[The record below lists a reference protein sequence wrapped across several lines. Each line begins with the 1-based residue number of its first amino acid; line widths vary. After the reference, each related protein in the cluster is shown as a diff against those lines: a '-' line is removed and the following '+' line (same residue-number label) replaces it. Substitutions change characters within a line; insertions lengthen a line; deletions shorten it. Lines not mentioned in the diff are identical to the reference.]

1 MTKKAIF
8 ASGCFWGTQHYL
20 KKANGV
26 IKTTVGYTGGD
37 LANPTYEQ
45 VSTGNTG
52 HVEAVEVEYDPAVI
66 SYEELARLFFETH
79 DPSQFGGQG
88 PDIGLQYESKIFYN
102 DDEEKAIAK
111 KLIKILEDKGMLIA
125 TKVEKKKIF
134 YPAEDYHQ
142 NYYSKNGA
150 NPYCHFYRK
159 LF

>member
-20 KKANGV
+20 GKAKGV
-26 IKTTVGYTGGD
+26 TKTTVGYTGGD
-37 LANPTYEQ
+37 FANPTYEQ
-45 VSTGNTG
+45 VSKGNTG

-66 SYEELARLFFETH
+66 SYEELVKLFFETH

-88 PDIGLQYESKIFYN
+88 PDIGSQYESKIFYN
-102 DDEEKAIAK
+102 DDEEKATAE

-125 TKVEKKKIF
+125 TKVEQKKSF

-142 NYYSKNGA
+142 NYYNKNGA